1 METLGYRNA
10 QKVMRLSAEGKFLTM
25 FRGNPTPNM
34 TAYAMMLTMAEITY
48 DWPPTEENQRKG
60 LPSRVYERGWGHL
73 AEQFSMGILS
83 HEALQREDNGRLI
96 ASRRQSAI
104 QRISQTGMFLQSQGL
119 IKKYAR
125 RTCVGRFPQHGCCLS
140 VTMKRTVRLKPMRGN
155 AWA

>member
-60 LPSRVYERGWGHL
+60 LPSRVYERGWG
-73 AEQFSMGILS
+73 
-83 HEALQREDNGRLI
+83 
-96 ASRRQSAI
+96 ASC
-104 QRISQTGMFLQSQGL
+104 
-119 IKKYAR
+119 
-125 RTCVGRFPQHGCCLS
+125 RTVQHGN
-140 VTMKRTVRLKPMRGN
+140 PQP
-155 AWA
+155 